1 MITLLPIPSPLTSC
15 PAPSCHVLGN
25 PGLWMALLS
34 GRSIS
39 ISKCQGC
46 EGLDYRNAV
55 MLLHKVSSQILH
67 VKYLIESYFSAPG
80 NRCFSPASH
89 HPSHQHQVPVL
100 DSGPLLCYA
109 LSLGVSTDL
118 FLQIATTFSSFKSLF
133 EIWTPWKD
141 SWRLHLESHFLEPA
155 MHWPDILSLCSVVNR
170 GCMINHCVHYV
181 ESERSGSEHILK
193 PVHSGSN
200 PVSCICQQ
208 VSFLI
213 CEMDIAVESHR
224 EKD

>member
-1 MITLLPIPSPLTSC
+1 
-15 PAPSCHVLGN
+15 
-25 PGLWMALLS
+25 MALLS

-55 MLLHKVSSQILH
+55 MLLHEVSSQIPH

-89 HPSHQHQVPVL
+89 HPSHQHQVPLL

-118 FLQIATTFSSFKSLF
+118 FLQIATTFSSFKSLQF
-133 EIWTPWKD
+133 LREAAMKKTYRRMEGKGMAK
-141 SWRLHLESHFLEPA
+141 HFLNSVTFCK
-155 MHWPDILSLCSVVNR
+155 LSTS
-170 GCMINHCVHYV
+170 
-181 ESERSGSEHILK
+181 
-193 PVHSGSN
+193 
-200 PVSCICQQ
+200 
-208 VSFLI
+208 
-213 CEMDIAVESHR
+213 
-224 EKD
+224 